1 MKIISDIKKI
11 YKVKRLSFSAHSPF
25 IKKIFWCGVFCSF
38 ATAILIIFF
47 TKNLP
52 TNTNRILCVMSLVA
66 YFLIFFFGVWYNVAW
81 QHGKKISSFVEQ
93 IFAKQL

>member
-38 ATAILIIFF
+38 ATAILIIIF

-66 YFLIFFFGVWYNVAW
+66 YFLFWGLVQCRVAAW
-81 QHGKKISSFVEQ
+81 EKNIV
-93 IFAKQL
+93 IC